1 MSTNRWRGDAPSVAQ
16 IQTITVGANDVAT
29 TYKVSINGKAISV
42 PGDAGGANSTA
53 TDLANALKAATAP
66 QEFAEIVWSVATSVV
81 TGTAAKPGKPFTLS
95 VGTAGGSG
103 TISTAVTTA
112 SSGPNDAGIAA
123 NWSTGSLPAT
133 GDDIVFDTGS
143 SDVLYGLDQHAVT
156 PNSISILS
164 GFTGKIGLAAV
175 NSDNASATY
184 FEYRPQYLQYGTTGV
199 GGTVTA
205 TIAGGAGRVKL
216 DQGSAPAIWDVSNS
230 AQRLEAGVPSV
241 LLKGTNA
248 ANALNVNKGDVGVAF
263 FGGETATLSSVN
275 VGYETNPAGDSTV
288 WLGAAVTLANAT
300 LVQTGGNLTV
310 NSATSGTATITQYDG
325 NLLLQSGAQTGLA
338 VLGGTC
344 VYNSTGALGG
354 TPVIGGSGTLDFSQD
369 LRAKTVTNPI
379 NVYGAKSKLL
389 DPNKVVAA
397 LVVDLNQLA
406 NSNNLDIGVNIKL
419 TRGTPP

>member
-1 MSTNRWRGDAPSVAQ
+1 MSTNRWRGDAPLVAQ
-16 IQTITVGANDVAT
+16 IQTITVGTNDVAT
-29 TYKVSINGKAISV
+29 TYKVTINGKTISV

-53 TDLANALKAATAP
+53 ADLANALKTATVP
-66 QEFAEIVWSVATSVV
+66 QEFAEIAWSVAANVV
-81 TGTAAKPGKPFTLS
+81 TGTAAKPGKPFTLAVS
-95 VGTAGGSG
+95 ASGGSG
-103 TISTAVTTA
+103 TISTAVTTT

-133 GDDIVFDTGS
+133 GDDIVFDIGA

-156 PNSISILS
+156 PNSITILP
-164 GFTGKIGLAAV
+164 GFTGKIGLPAV

-199 GGTVTA
+199 GGTVNA
-205 TIAGGAGRVKL
+205 TISGGAGRIKL
-216 DQGSAPAIWDVSNS
+216 DQGSAPATWNVTNS
-230 AQRLEAGVPSV
+230 AQRLEAGIPSV

-263 FGGETATLSSVN
+263 FGGETATLASVN

-300 LVQTGGNLTV
+300 LVQTGGNLTI

-325 NLLLQSGAQTGLA
+325 NLTLQSGAQTGLA

-344 VYNSTGALGG
+344 VYNSTGTLAGA
-354 TPVIGGSGTLDFSQD
+354 PVIAGSGTLDFSQD
-369 LRAKTVTNPI
+369 LRTKTVTNPI
-379 NVYGAKSKLL
+379 NLYGAKSKLL
-389 DPNKVVAA
+389 DPNKVVSS
-397 LVVDLNQLA
+397 LVIDLNQLA
-406 NSNNLDIGVNIKL
+406 NSDNLDIGTNIKL
-419 TRGTPP
+419 VRSTPP